1 MQVQDICIGYVVK
14 SLNTSNPAPKLKIKL
29 RNTCKAKLSVI
40 ITK

>member
-29 RNTCKAKLSVI
+29 RNTCKLSVI
-40 ITK
+40 IKK